1 VKQTHDYKNTTINK
15 RIITFAHEIMEDPIN
30 NSSSRKW
37 LNPLIYSCLLITG
50 VILGSILTI
59 KRQSTANIVSPH
71 QKGGKLDNVL
81 NFIEDNYVD
90 TINRKKLEESTL
102 TAMLHQLDPHSEYI
116 PAAELEEVNE
126 PLQGNFH
133 GIGVEFN
140 IVNDTIC
147 VVHPIE
153 GGPSARLG
161 IKAGDRV
168 VKVDGKNV
176 AGIKITNKKVFEML
190 RGKKDTKVNVSIK
203 REGQKQLLD
212 FTITRGEIPIYSV
225 DASIITE
232 PGVGYIKVSR
242 FASATY
248 DEFRKGFNKLT
259 KQGMKKLIIDLRGN
273 GGGYLNAAVDIADE
287 FLSKGMLIVYTKGK
301 SSPMKKYFATEKGSF
316 ELNKLVVLIDEGSAS
331 ASEIVSGDLQ
341 DNDRATIIGR
351 RSFGKGLVQEQI
363 EIPDG
368 SAIRLTVARYYT
380 PSGRCIQKPYN
391 KGLEAY
397 YSEEYERYENGEMLH
412 SDSIHFV
419 DSLKY
424 KTVSGRT
431 VYGGGG
437 IMPDIFVPI
446 DTSYRSTYLNKVFYK
461 GLVNDFAFS
470 YADKHRVSF
479 AGYKTAADYVK
490 SYIPNTTLLND
501 FVAFAATN
509 GVPKNEAQLKKSA
522 GYLLTQIK
530 ALIGR
535 NLFDNDAYF
544 PVLLKED
551 RVYQAAIKDS
561 AK

>member
-1 VKQTHDYKNTTINK
+1 
-15 RIITFAHEIMEDPIN
+15 MEDPIN
-30 NSSSRKW
+30 NSSPRKW
-37 LNPLIYSCLLITG
+37 LNPIIYSCLLIGG
-50 VILGSILTI
+50 VILGSLLTL
-59 KRQSTANIVSPH
+59 KRQSAANIASPH
-71 QKGGKLDNVL
+71 KQSGKLDNVL

-90 TINRKKLEESTL
+90 TINRKKLEENTL
-102 TAMLHQLDPHSEYI
+102 TAMLHQLDPHSDYI
-116 PAAELEEVNE
+116 PATELEQVNE

-133 GIGVEFN
+133 GIGIEFN

-153 GGPSARLG
+153 GGPSERLG
-161 IKAGDRV
+161 IKAGDRI
-168 VKVDGKNV
+168 VKVDGKSV

-190 RGKKDTKVNVSIK
+190 RGKKDTKVNISIK

-273 GGGYLNAAVDIADE
+273 GGGYLNAAVDITDE

-301 SSPMKKYFATEKGSF
+301 SSPMKKYIATEKGSF
-316 ELNKLVVLIDEGSAS
+316 EVNKLVVLIDEGSAS
-331 ASEIVSGDLQ
+331 ASEIVSGALQ

-397 YSEEYERYENGEMLH
+397 YSEEYDRYESGEMLH
-412 SDSIHFV
+412 SDSIHFS

-446 DTSYRSTYLNKVFYK
+446 DTSYRSSYLNKVFYK

-470 YADKHRVSF
+470 YADKKRASF
-479 AGYKTAADYVK
+479 ADYKTASDYVQH
-490 SYIPNTTLLND
+490 YIPSITLLNE
-501 FVAFAATN
+501 FVTYAEKN
-509 GVPKNEAQLKKSA
+509 GVPKNDIQLKKSSW
-522 GYLLTQIK
+522 YLLSQIK

-535 NLFDNDAYF
+535 NLFDNDAYY
-544 PVLLKED
+544 PMLLKED
-551 RVYQAAIKDS
+551 KVYQTAIKNI
-561 AK
+561 KTP

>member
-1 VKQTHDYKNTTINK
+1 MDN
-15 RIITFAHEIMEDPIN
+15 PIN
-30 NSSSRKW
+30 NSSPRKW
-37 LNPLIYSCLLITG
+37 LNPLIYACLLIAG
-50 VILGSILTI
+50 VVLGSLLNL
-59 KRQSTANIVSPH
+59 KRQNAVNIVSSH
-71 QKGGKLDNVL
+71 KQGGKLDNVL
-81 NFIEDNYVD
+81 DFIEDNYVD

-102 TAMLHQLDPHSEYI
+102 TAMLKQLDPHSDYI

-133 GIGVEFN
+133 GIGIEFN

-153 GGPSARLG
+153 GGPSERLG
-161 IKAGDRV
+161 IKAGDRI
-168 VKVDGKNV
+168 VKVDSKNV

-190 RGKKDTKVNVSIK
+190 RGEKDTKVNIAIK
-203 REGQKQLLD
+203 REGQKQLID

-225 DASIITE
+225 DVSFMAE

-242 FASATY
+242 FAASTY

-259 KQGMKKLIIDLRGN
+259 KQGMKKLIVDLRGN

-301 SSPMKKYFATEKGSF
+301 NSPEKKYFATEKGSF
-316 ELNKLVVLIDEGSAS
+316 ENSKLVVLIDEGSAS
-331 ASEIVSGDLQ
+331 ASEIVSGALQ

-397 YSEEYERYENGEMLH
+397 YSEEYDRYTNGEMMH
-412 SDSIHFV
+412 QDSIHFA
-419 DSLKY
+419 DSLKF

-437 IMPDIFVPI
+437 IMPDIFMPV
-446 DTSYRSTYLNKVFYK
+446 DTSYRSSYLNKVFYK

-470 YADKHRVSF
+470 YADKHRASF
-479 AGYKTAADYVK
+479 SIYKTAADYVK
-490 SYIPNTTLLND
+490 NYTLPHTLLNE
-501 FVAFAATN
+501 FVEFAAKN
-509 GVPKNEAQLKKSA
+509 GIPKNDAQLKKCA
-522 GYLLTQIK
+522 PYLLSQIK
-530 ALIGR
+530 ALMGR
-535 NLFDNDAYF
+535 NLFDNEAYY
-544 PVLLKED
+544 PVVLKED
-551 RVYQAAIKDS
+551 SVFEEALKTL